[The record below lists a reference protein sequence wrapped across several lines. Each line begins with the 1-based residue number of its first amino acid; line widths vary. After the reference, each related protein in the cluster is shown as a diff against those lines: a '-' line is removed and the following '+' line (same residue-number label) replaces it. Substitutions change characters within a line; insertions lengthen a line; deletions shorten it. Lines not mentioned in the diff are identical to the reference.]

1 MGPFQCKPQPFQLLA
16 LIAASPLDGDGVGD
30 QIDHRKHRHERIV
43 QSASGHGTI
52 DHRMAEG
59 NDGGGRGIGD
69 GHHLGP
75 LGRRQLRDCPQI
87 VQIPGESEGNQRGV
101 FIDGIHMAFQ

>member
-1 MGPFQCKPQPFQLLA
+1 
-16 LIAASPLDGDGVGD
+16 
-30 QIDHRKHRHERIV
+30 
-43 QSASGHGTI
+43 
-52 DHRMAEG
+52 MAEG

-75 LGRRQLRDCPQI
+75 FGRRQLRDCPQF